1 MLSDYYY
8 DSDLGHLYENTNNLE
23 VKLGLV
29 DVETNELLVDYGYY
43 KWVLTNYSEEKL
55 EYYKACVKKR
65 KKKNKISNVWGAANP
80 MDNYSDDEFCE
91 LLS

>member
-1 MLSDYYY
+1 M
-8 DSDLGHLYENTNNLE
+8 GHLYETTNNLE

-43 KWVLTNYSEEKL
+43 KWVLINYSEEKL

-80 MDNYSDDEFCE
+80 MDSISDDEFYE